1 MNVTDDSQSLPTYT
15 GVEAI
20 DGPIFSSPNM
30 EMHPLIISVVMLSS
44 LVQEKHKL
52 AEVQDQKL
60 CTSAHPLMKRLS

>member
-30 EMHPLIISVVMLSS
+30 EMHPLILSVVMLSS
-44 LVQEKHKL
+44 LVQEKRKPV
-52 AEVQDQKL
+52 EVQDQKVVNL
-60 CTSAHPLMKRLS
+60 STSTNDEA